1 MIKEKILFTKEECE
15 IIESYRDSSVTNWE
29 TNDRKYNSW
38 PIICSP
44 ENEWIFNKLKRFVE
58 DDSDIK
64 IKSSKETIHFHKFT
78 KGDWFDKHND
88 VRDGRIYAVGV
99 LLNVDFTGGDF
110 KLYNPSE
117 YTISKETG
125 NTYIFDVRIEHE
137 ITQILSGERHS
148 LLWFLQKE
156 HLDLKIDK
164 LI

>member
-15 IIESYRDSSVTNWE
+15 IVISYKDNTITNWK

-38 PIICSP
+38 AIVYSS
-44 ENEWIFNKLKRFVE
+44 ENGWIFNKLKRFVE
-58 DDSDIK
+58 DYTDIK
-64 IKSSKETIHFHKFT
+64 IKSFKETIHVHKFT
-78 KGDWFDKHND
+78 EGDWFAKHND
-88 VRDGRIYAVGV
+88 VRDNRIYAVGV
-99 LLNVDFTGGDF
+99 LLNDNFMGGDF
-110 KLYNPSE
+110 RLYNPSE

-137 ITQILSGERHS
+137 ITQILRGERYS